1 MGTSENRIRVWLVVF
16 TKDEV
21 LRIGNTNFS
30 KDQMKIPMAQSATV
44 WNHWN
49 RLSRGHG
56 ANLLRT
62 LQAKVFDLEVCGMGG
77 AELASLG
84 VNILYDAGKVSV
96 VGIFEVFSH
105 LKDILAAQRIL
116 RRRLVTHRP
125 DLLILIDLPDFNLL
139 LAKKAKKLGIP
150 VFYYI
155 SPQVW
160 AWRSGR
166 VKTLRDRVDKIGV
179 ILPFEEEFFRLRG
192 VDAEYVGH
200 PLLDTVATSA
210 SKEQFC
216 VEQLIPVDAR
226 CIGIFPGSRKREVAS
241 LLPIFLEA
249 GRILQSTATEKLV
262 FLIPQASTITTRD
275 LEEAGIQ
282 EARKYLDIRIV
293 QEERYN
299 LMAACAAVVA
309 ASGTVT
315 LELAILQVPMVV
327 TYKLS
332 PLSYFLGR
340 LLVKLEYF
348 SLVNLIAGY
357 SAVPE
362 LLQAEVTPQRIADEV
377 TAILLQPGK
386 RQDMKN
392 ALRDVK
398 EKLGGA
404 GASEKAATVV
414 VTLLQKEK
422 KG

>member
-1 MGTSENRIRVWLVVF
+1 MTTRIMIVTGEASGDL
-16 TKDEV
+16 
-21 LRIGNTNFS
+21 
-30 KDQMKIPMAQSATV
+30 
-44 WNHWN
+44 
-49 RLSRGHG
+49 HG
-56 ANLLRT
+56 ANLLRA

-249 GRILQSTATEKLV
+249 GRILQSTATGKLV